1 MHSVKLN
8 SELFNQ
14 DVSILENQSM
24 RGQMTKIEELK
35 EKAKVGWAS
44 FISFEALTSTAA
56 PKLVKFSGARQG
68 MKLLDVACGTG
79 VVALTASRLGVEVE
93 GIDLTP
99 ELINRAIENSKIMGL
114 KAKFVEGD
122 AEFLP
127 YKENDFV
134 NEGSFKIQKLSKI
147 QSLGAKNLHESW
159 ITIPHVTHFEEAD
172 LAAINKLRKSKKS
185 SVLAY
190 FVHALCHILKEFPS
204 FNSSLVDGD
213 NLLLKEYINIG
224 IAVDTEMGLVV
235 PVIKDAD
242 KLSVENISKKI
253 EELAGKARERKLFEK
268 DLTGATFTVSSLG
281 KIGGIGFTPIIN
293 PPEVGIISISRSRN
307 DIELQNGEVKEKVI
321 LPFGLSYDHRVIN
334 GADAG
339 RFSLALK
346 EKLESLS

>member
-127 YKENDFV
+127 YKENEFDIILSQYGHMFAPRPSIV
-134 NEGSFKIQKLSKI
+134 VKELARVLKPGGILAFSTWPKELFMGKFFKLIESFSQPLS
-147 QSLGAKNLHESW
+147 
-159 ITIPHVTHFEEAD
+159 PEAD
-172 LAAINKLRKSKKS
+172 SP
-185 SVLAY
+185 VLWGDMAVIEDRLKDD
-190 FVHALCHILKEFPS
+190 FDHIEF
-204 FNSSLVDGD
+204 GR
-213 NLLLKEYINIG
+213 
-224 IAVDTEMGLVV
+224 DTMFAPTMSPAHML
-235 PVIKDAD
+235 
-242 KLSVENISKKI
+242 
-253 EELAGKARERKLFEK
+253 KLFEK
-268 DLTGATFTVSSLG
+268 NAGPLANLVKALADDPDKLSDLRTSALLL
-281 KIGGIGFTPIIN
+281 
-293 PPEVGIISISRSRN
+293 
-307 DIELQNGEVKEKVI
+307 IEK
-321 LPFGLSYDHRVIN
+321 F
-334 GADAG
+334 
-339 RFSLALK
+339 FSENFLRQDFIMTRCIKKA
-346 EKLESLS
+346 

>member
-1 MHSVKLN
+1 MHSVKLI

-127 YKENDFV
+127 YRENDFD
-134 NEGSFKIQKLSKI
+134 IILS
-147 QSLGAKNLHESW
+147 QYGHMFA
-159 ITIPHVTHFEEAD
+159 P
-172 LAAINKLRKSKKS
+172 RP
-185 SVLAY
+185 SV
-190 FVHALCHILKEFPS
+190 
-204 FNSSLVDGD
+204 
-213 NLLLKEYINIG
+213 
-224 IAVDTEMGLVV
+224 VV
-235 PVIKDAD
+235 R
-242 KLSVENISKKI
+242 
-253 EELAGKARERKLFEK
+253 ELARVLKPGGILAFSTWPKELFMGKFFKLVESFSQPLPPEVASPVLWGDMAIIEDRLKDHFDHIEFARDTMFAPTMSPAHMLKLFEK
-268 DLTGATFTVSSLG
+268 NAGPLANLVKALADDPTKLSNL
-281 KIGGIGFTPIIN
+281 
-293 PPEVGIISISRSRN
+293 RN
-307 DIELQNGEVKEKVI
+307 AALVLIEKFFSNNFLRQDFLMTRCIKKV
-321 LPFGLSYDHRVIN
+321 
-334 GADAG
+334 
-339 RFSLALK
+339 
-346 EKLESLS
+346 

>member
-56 PKLVKFSGARQG
+56 PKLVKFSGARKG

-127 YKENDFV
+127 YRENEFDIV
-134 NEGSFKIQKLSKI
+134 LS
-147 QSLGAKNLHESW
+147 QYGHMFA
-159 ITIPHVTHFEEAD
+159 P
-172 LAAINKLRKSKKS
+172 RP
-185 SVLAY
+185 SV
-190 FVHALCHILKEFPS
+190 VVKEFARVLKPGGILAFSTWPKELFMGKFFNLIES
-204 FNSSLVDGD
+204 FSQPLPPEVASPVLWGD
-213 NLLLKEYINIG
+213 MAIIEDRLKDHFDHIEF
-224 IAVDTEMGLVV
+224 ARDTMFAPTMSPAHML
-235 PVIKDAD
+235 
-242 KLSVENISKKI
+242 
-253 EELAGKARERKLFEK
+253 KLFEK
-268 DLTGATFTVSSLG
+268 NAGPLANLVKALADDPAKLSNL
-281 KIGGIGFTPIIN
+281 
-293 PPEVGIISISRSRN
+293 RN
-307 DIELQNGEVKEKVI
+307 SVLVLIEK
-321 LPFGLSYDHRVIN
+321 F
-334 GADAG
+334 
-339 RFSLALK
+339 FSNNLLRQDFLMTRCIKKA
-346 EKLESLS
+346 